1 MKISQDI
8 MNPIATTIPT
18 TIPTNMTSR
27 NEISRTDNVNIND
40 VQDKQAI
47 SSEQQNSKDKTD
59 AQSKEVIRAI
69 EEANKKIKGNDKQF
83 EFAVHEQ
90 TKQIMVKVIDTKTH
104 EVLKEFPSEKILDMV
119 ANMCEAAGLFVDE
132 KR

>member
-1 MKISQDI
+1 MKINGDLI
-8 MNPIATTIPT
+8 NPVTATLS
-18 TIPTNMTSR
+18 TNKV
-27 NEISRTDNVNIND
+27 SRTEAVKANNMNVNET
-40 VQDKQAI
+40 QDKQTAI
-47 SSEQQNSKDKTD
+47 IEQGNLQEKGDLQKSD
-59 AQSKEVIRAI
+59 ASNDVIRAI
-69 EEANKKIKGNDKQF
+69 EEANKKLKGNDKQF
-83 EFAVHEQ
+83 EFTVHEQ

>member
-1 MKISQDI
+1 MKISQDV
-8 MNPIATTIPT
+8 MNPAIATLS
-18 TIPTNMTSR
+18 TNKLSRIETSKTNNMNA
-27 NEISRTDNVNIND
+27 NEI
-40 VQDKQAI
+40 QDKQI
-47 SSEQQNSKDKTD
+47 VTVKQGDIQEKSDTQKSD
-59 AQSKEVIRAI
+59 ASNDVIRAI
-69 EEANKKIKGNDKQF
+69 EEANKKLKGNDKQF

-90 TKQIMVKVIDTKTH
+90 TKQIMVKVIDTKTQ

>member
-1 MKISQDI
+1 MKISQEV
-8 MNPIATTIPT
+8 MNPMSATLSNNVI
-18 TIPTNMTSR
+18 SR
-27 NEISRTDNVNIND
+27 NEIVRTDKMNVNDI
-40 VQDKQAI
+40 QDKQVITTEKI
-47 SSEQQNSKDKTD
+47 SSQEKNDTQKGDASKD
-59 AQSKEVIRAI
+59 VIKAI
-69 EEANKKIKGNDKQF
+69 EEANKKLKGNDKQF

-104 EVLKEFPSEKILDMV
+104 EILKEFPSEKILDMV